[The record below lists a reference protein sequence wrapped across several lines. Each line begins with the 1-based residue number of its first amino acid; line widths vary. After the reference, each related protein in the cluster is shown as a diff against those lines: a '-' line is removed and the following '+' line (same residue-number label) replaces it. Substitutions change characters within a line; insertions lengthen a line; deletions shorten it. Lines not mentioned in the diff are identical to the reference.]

1 MPLWQQMLW
10 AMLAGL
16 IVGFIISPHGFALMD
31 GDHAITI
38 GEWLALPGMIFLA
51 LIKMVVIPLVATS
64 ISLAIADSRDVESF
78 KENGLKVGGYFV
90 MTTSIAVCI
99 GIALALIIRPGGF
112 ISPDAMLTAEAIAN
126 RGKIPELGDSGSLP
140 SMIANIFP
148 TNPIK
153 SIVDFNMVHIVVA
166 SILAGIAML
175 SLGGKKSKP
184 LADILT
190 AILDVSMQ
198 IVYWA
203 MLLAPIAVFGF
214 LANLAIKVG
223 ADTLSALSVYIG
235 TVLLGLI
242 MILAMYMIIVTVF
255 ARRSPWQFLKDIR
268 AAQILA
274 FSTSSSAAT
283 MPLSLKVAEE
293 KLNIH
298 PEVSR
303 FVIPM
308 GTTINMDGTA
318 IYQIIAGL
326 FLAQVFGIDL
336 TLTQMFIL
344 SVTIVGASIGSPGSP
359 GVGLV
364 ILASILSSIGVS
376 PEGIAMILAVDRIL
390 DMCRTTINVT
400 GDLTAASVMERWMV
414 IK

>member
-1 MPLWQQMLW
+1 
-10 AMLAGL
+10 
-16 IVGFIISPHGFALMD
+16 
-31 GDHAITI
+31 
-38 GEWLALPGMIFLA
+38 
-51 LIKMVVIPLVATS
+51 
-64 ISLAIADSRDVESF
+64 
-78 KENGLKVGGYFV
+78 
-90 MTTSIAVCI
+90 
-99 GIALALIIRPGGF
+99 
-112 ISPDAMLTAEAIAN
+112 
-126 RGKIPELGDSGSLP
+126 
-140 SMIANIFP
+140 
-148 TNPIK
+148 
-153 SIVDFNMVHIVVA
+153 
-166 SILAGIAML
+166 
-175 SLGGKKSKP
+175 
-184 LADILT
+184 
-190 AILDVSMQ
+190 
-198 IVYWA
+198 
-203 MLLAPIAVFGF
+203 
-214 LANLAIKVG
+214 
-223 ADTLSALSVYIG
+223 
-235 TVLLGLI
+235 
-242 MILAMYMIIVTVF
+242 
-255 ARRSPWQFLKDIR
+255 
-268 AAQILA
+268 
-274 FSTSSSAAT
+274 